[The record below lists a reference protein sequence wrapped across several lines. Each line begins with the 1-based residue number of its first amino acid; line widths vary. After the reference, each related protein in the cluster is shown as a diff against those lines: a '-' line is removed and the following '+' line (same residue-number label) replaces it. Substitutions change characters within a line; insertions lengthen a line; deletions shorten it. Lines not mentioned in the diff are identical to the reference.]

1 MRASIRPLLWSAA
14 VAATLALPAA
24 ARAQQPLDPIQVSA
38 RTVEADRLDARAAAY
53 EESGSW
59 RKWGKAAGLREKA
72 AGLRPAGDPRA
83 FKSLQTAAYVRH
95 ALRQRTNALA
105 LMERAADQALASG
118 DVFNAAAA
126 YADVASIAQELR
138 DADRVRLYAEKT
150 ALLARSPLLNAS
162 DRDWLRQRLATG
174 TLGTSRA
181 LAVAA
186 PTPP

>member
-1 MRASIRPLLWSAA
+1 MRASIRPLIWSVA
-14 VAATLALPAA
+14 VATTLALPTV

-38 RTVEADRLDARAAAY
+38 RTVEADKLDARAAAY

-72 AGLRPAGDPRA
+72 AGLRTPGDARA

-95 ALRQRTNALA
+95 ALKQRASALS

-118 DVFNAAAA
+118 DVFNAAAG

-138 DADRVRLYAEKT
+138 DGDRVRRYAEKS
-150 ALLARSPLLNAS
+150 ALLTRSPLLNAA
-162 DRDWLRQRLATG
+162 DRQWLQHRLAMG
-174 TLGTSRA
+174 TLDTSRA
-181 LAVAA
+181 LAVAT
-186 PTPP
+186 PTQP